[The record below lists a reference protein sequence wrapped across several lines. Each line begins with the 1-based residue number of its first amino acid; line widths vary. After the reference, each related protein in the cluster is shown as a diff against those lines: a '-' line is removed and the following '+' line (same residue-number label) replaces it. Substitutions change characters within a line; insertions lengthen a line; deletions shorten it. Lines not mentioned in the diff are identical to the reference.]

1 MVGVDIYDCVCVI
14 NTREALKAFIHTRV
28 SLGPD
33 VAIAAGPYGL
43 GGSVDFGA
51 GSGPPLRDRLA
62 VAEAEKQ
69 AKEEGYAPPKS
80 PVQDQALPINTP
92 DDGKLKPDRKKAHKR
107 SSSAGQFGPVFSY
120 VKSRGLYAGI
130 QVDGTVI
137 TERKDA
143 NAAFYGEPIPVER
156 IVEGNVTA
164 MQGNHVW
171 PAGAKSLMEAL
182 KRAEEMQRPGDPVTV
197 MPPSSGVPATAVP
210 QQGTQDDEQPPPYID
225 DGHVPPGTGDHKM
238 TYQ

>member
-1 MVGVDIYDCVCVI
+1 VHSLGAGFMVGLDIYDCVCVI
-14 NTREALKAFIHTRV
+14 NTTDALKAFMHTRV

-51 GSGPPLRDRLA
+51 GSGPPHRDRLA
-62 VAEAEKQ
+62 AADAEKK
-69 AKEEGYAPPKS
+69 AKEEGRVPG
-80 PVQDQALPINTP
+80 QTP
-92 DDGKLKPDRKKAHKR
+92 AIEQEGDGKLRPDGKKHKR
-107 SSSAGQFGPVFSY
+107 SNSAAQFGPVFSY

-156 IVEGNVTA
+156 ILGGKVTA
-164 MQGNHVW
+164 MHGNFLW
-171 PAGAKSLMEAL
+171 PAGADSLMEAL
-182 KRAEEMQRPGDPVTV
+182 KRAEVSQRPGDPVTV
-197 MPPSSGVPATAVP
+197 MPSSGVQPGAP
-210 QQGTQDDEQPPPYID
+210 YQGSQEDAPPPPYVD
-225 DGHVPPGTGDHKM
+225 DGQIPPGAGDQKM